1 MRTTNQLASI
11 IDIVPYKVLPAQMG
25 GQKGIAIFCKYLG
38 EKNQLTIISVKANEK
53 KLAENY
59 ELIPL
64 FNDSRLRY
72 ANPSWTKKIKK
83 IAIEKNIKNIITEHP
98 YMAWIGW
105 MLKKQLNLKWFVH
118 SHNIEFERFR
128 TLNKWWWQV
137 LKRYETWAYKNAD
150 GVFFVSPEDVAFAVN
165 HKMVKEQNAFLVD
178 YGIELKEMPD
188 DITQQKEKIYAERNI
203 PENCKLLFFNGA
215 LSYKPNTDALSF
227 ILDEINPLLLQQ
239 KNFNYRIMICGR
251 DLPASFNNLKSYSD
265 KNVIYAGFV
274 DDITT
279 YFKAADIFLNPVIT
293 GGGVKTKAID
303 AIGFGETVISCKTG
317 AAGINVAACGNK
329 LKIVDDN
336 DSNAFVNEI
345 LRAAGH
351 IIPTPKSYYEYYY
364 WGNIINRIQPLF
376 NS

>member
-64 FNDSRLRY
+64 FNDSRWRY
-72 ANPSWTKKIKK
+72 ANPSWAQKIKK

-128 TLNKWWWQV
+128 TLNKWWWKI
-137 LKRYETWAYKNAD
+137 LKLYETWAYKNAD

-188 DITQQKEKIYAERNI
+188 DITQQKEKIYAEHNI

-227 ILDEINPLLLQQ
+227 ILDKINPLLLQQ
-239 KNFNYRIMICGR
+239 KKFNYRIMICGR

-317 AAGINVAACGNK
+317 AAGINLAACGNK
-329 LKIVDDN
+329 LKLVDDN

-351 IIPTPKSYYEYYY
+351 IIPTPKNYYEYYY